1 MSMLKAP
8 LRLQAHQAAIA
19 EASKTASIFHGGPK
33 TRFILPTPPAR
44 RQDEPELKLQEGT
57 AVPAVPVWGRLPS
70 EKHGRNGR
78 GTPLQSKYV
87 RKNSGTPSA
96 CVSFTISSSRPRS
109 RFVFSSISSASI
121 SRSSISRTKR

>member
-44 RQDEPELKLQEGT
+44 RQHEPELKQVSSLVSPGPQPPKYDRPKPPALRFGGRVRGSSGLV
-57 AVPAVPVWGRLPS
+57 AAAKVSSKSSHVPEAS
-70 EKHGRNGR
+70 RNH
-78 GTPLQSKYV
+78 SD
-87 RKNSGTPSA
+87 
-96 CVSFTISSSRPRS
+96 
-109 RFVFSSISSASI
+109 
-121 SRSSISRTKR
+121 